1 MISQET
7 LFEQNMNILSCSCD
21 SRLELWHLVYVMQ
34 DGHSTTNI
42 LICIV
47 YVVLYQ
53 FALLLVFSRGLGG
66 WPWMLDLKTGPHHW
80 RGGRSDG
87 TSKSYNFN
95 WIKTIYA
102 SFLRAHN
109 KITFC
114 KQFRM
119 SLAVY
124 ADCCVSPGIRM
135 PLLLSLRSTVFWF
148 SESKS
153 INCSLYSCK
162 RRLTLTWPYIVIHF
176 KSVKICSPKLQTV
189 FYLELNLI
197 RLYKFNRLF
206 RTWNIEQINYLNL
219 FRFSHFRLFS
229 ATLWLR
235 KPFSNNV
242 LHLISYLTNSP
253 TKIIVIYTALIH

>member
-1 MISQET
+1 MLMWQSVRALTPSVCHARWSQGRAPA
-7 LFEQNMNILSCSCD
+7 C
-21 SRLELWHLVYVMQ
+21 
-34 DGHSTTNI
+34 TTKI

-66 WPWMLDLKTGPHHW
+66 CPWMLDLKTGPHHW

-102 SFLRAHN
+102 SFLRANN

-176 KSVKICSPKLQTV
+176 KSVTICSPKLQTV

-197 RLYKFNRLF
+197 RFYKFNRLF
-206 RTWNIEQINYLNL
+206 TTCEILNKLITWIYLDLDFFLQHFDWGNL
-219 FRFSHFRLFS
+219 LV
-229 ATLWLR
+229 TMYC
-235 KPFSNNV
+235 
-242 LHLISYLTNSP
+242 I
-253 TKIIVIYTALIH
+253 